1 MDVKK
6 SNVFVGIEIGGTKL
20 QLVSSDGFGT
30 INERLRYSIKAA
42 DGADGIKKQIE
53 EGIQKLLSMDTIQSI
68 GVGFGGPVDW
78 KTGEIQL
85 SHQVEGW
92 GNFNIKNWLEKLSG
106 LPVSIDNDA
115 NTAALAEA
123 KRGCG
128 KGYNNV
134 FYMTIGS
141 GIGGGLIV
149 NEQIYHGRT
158 PGEVEIGH
166 LRLDKSGVTLE
177 GKCSGWAVNNTIK
190 KHIQKNPNSRLSVLA
205 KNNSM
210 PEAYLLTRALNEK
223 DPDAVAIIDDV
234 ADDIAF
240 ALSHVVHLFNPAI
253 IIIGGGLSLLKEHLI
268 KPVTEKLPQY
278 LLKALLPAPPIV
290 IALLS
295 EDVVPIGAIE
305 LASNAFKNYSPT
317 TKKNTF

>member
-1 MDVKK
+1 MNQKNVDV
-6 SNVFVGIEIGGTKL
+6 FIGIEIGGTKL
-20 QLVSSDGFGT
+20 QLVTSDGAGT

-42 DGADGIKKQIE
+42 DGAEGIKRQIE
-53 EGIQKLLSMDTIQSI
+53 EGIQKLLSIDTIRSI

-85 SHQVEGW
+85 SHQIEGW
-92 GNFNIKNWLEKLSG
+92 GNFNMKSWLEKLSG

-123 KRGCG
+123 TKGCG
-128 KGYNNV
+128 RGFDNV

-141 GIGGGLIV
+141 GIGGGLVV
-149 NEQIYHGRT
+149 NQQIYHGRI

-177 GKCSGWAVNNTIK
+177 NKCSGWAVNNK
-190 KHIQKNPNSRLSVLA
+190 VRSHIQKNPNSRLSLLSKDKAV
-205 KNNSM
+205 
-210 PEAYLLTRALNEK
+210 PEAFLLTPALNEN
-223 DPDAVAIIDDV
+223 DPDALAIVDDV

-253 IIIGGGLSLLKEHLI
+253 IVIGGGLSLLKDHLI
-268 KPVTEKLPQY
+268 KPVSEKLPQY
-278 LLKALLPAPPIV
+278 LLKALLPPPTIV
-290 IALLS
+290 TASLN

-305 LASNAFKNYSPT
+305 LARYALKNYSPT
-317 TKKNTF
+317 KTNTF